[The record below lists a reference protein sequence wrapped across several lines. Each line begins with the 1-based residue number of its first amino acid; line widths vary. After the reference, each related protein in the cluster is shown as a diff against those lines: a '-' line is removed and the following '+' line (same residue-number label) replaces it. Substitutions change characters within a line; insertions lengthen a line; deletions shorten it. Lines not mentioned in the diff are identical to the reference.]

1 MSSISFLKLSIS
13 LFRHLM
19 AALNFYRM
27 IMPFVISVLVS
38 TDYICLIQF
47 EIFLIL
53 VWWKPGHFEYYAVT
67 FWFYSIFSRLVSL
80 TVLIRG
86 KVWLPPSCRNGWKVT
101 LPTWPPAHWHQ
112 EEGPSRRP
120 SAPLPRLPLGLSQV
134 AGEPRSEHVFLPHPI
149 QLPLPSPQGVQEG
162 SPSLCPPRGCG
173 DTVVC

>member
-27 IMPFVISVLVS
+27 IMSFVISVLVS

-47 EIFLIL
+47 EIFRIL

-86 KVWLPPSCRNGWKVT
+86 KVWLPPSCRQGWKVM
-101 LPTWPPAHWHQ
+101 LPTWPSAYWPQ

-120 SAPLPRLPLGLSQV
+120 SAPLPRPPPGLSQV
-134 AGEPRSEHVFLPHPI
+134 AGEPKGGHIFLPHPT
-149 QLPLPSPQGVQEG
+149 QLPLPPPQGG
-162 SPSLCPPRGCG
+162 PGGFP
-173 DTVVC
+173 